1 MMSNND
7 ARIPLFVKGFCY
19 GIPDDALIE
28 GVNEIIRHIISN
40 GVNTIVWDGDKL
52 TYPANFDMEHVRS
65 FTHILPKIYAWAEEN
80 GYPLE
85 FIFGKKQKSIHQL
98 LDGADC
104 EIDAKFPKTN
114 LGPFNFLKST
124 NTIIC
129 DYNND
134 PVQRENGVNI
144 GICMDNSIK
153 WNKLGINMMKWIK
166 NSGVEHAYLIII
178 GKGDIIDT
186 ELQEL
191 RQLGDQ
197 VPRLTISE
205 LQFARFNE

>member
-1 MMSNND
+1 
-7 ARIPLFVKGFCY
+7 
-19 GIPDDALIE
+19 
-28 GVNEIIRHIISN
+28 
-40 GVNTIVWDGDKL
+40 
-52 TYPANFDMEHVRS
+52 MEHVRS
-65 FTHILPKIYAWAEEN
+65 FTHVLPKIYAWAQEN

-85 FIFGKKQKSIHQL
+85 FIFGKKQKSIYHL

-104 EIDAKFPKTN
+104 EIDVKFPKTN
-114 LGPFNFLKST
+114 LGAFNFLKST
-124 NTIIC
+124 NTTIC
-129 DYNND
+129 DYNNE

-166 NSGVEHAYLIII
+166 NSGFEDAFVIII

-191 RQLGDQ
+191 KELGHQ

-205 LQFARFNE
+205 LQFNRFKE